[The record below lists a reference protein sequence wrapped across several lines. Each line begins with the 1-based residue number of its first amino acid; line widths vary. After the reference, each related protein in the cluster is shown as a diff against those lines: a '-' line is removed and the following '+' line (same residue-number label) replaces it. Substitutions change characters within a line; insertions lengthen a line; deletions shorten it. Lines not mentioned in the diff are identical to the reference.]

1 MVDRGET
8 GLYHVLAAS
17 SLADERTRVLKQG
30 DTFAVFDHYG
40 DIKPGGLGEEGLYH
54 EGTRY
59 LSCLLLELEGSR
71 PFFLSSTVRDENDQL
86 AVALTNPD
94 LFRDGRVWAPLGTLH
109 IALKKFLWQGVC
121 YQQLRV
127 KNHGLGPV
135 EVSLTLH
142 FAADYADIYEVR
154 GIKRKARG
162 EDLRP
167 EVTDDRVV
175 LGYRGL
181 DGVVRR
187 TLLQFAPPPSLFTA
201 STARLDLSLQP
212 QQEAIFYVTV
222 GCERQ
227 PETATATRVRRR
239 PHRSRDRL
247 GAVQCLVLPPPFLE
261 WADQRLGEPGGVRPA
276 HDDDRAGHWTVPLRW
291 PALVQHPLRARRDHH
306 RAGVSV
312 APARPRA
319 GRVGV
324 PGFDPGHGGHP
335 RAGCR
340 ARQDLARDPHRRD
353 GRAEGDALWPL
364 LRQRGRHAAVR
375 PAGRRVL

>member
-94 LFRDGRVWAPLGTLH
+94 LLRDGRVWAPLGTLH

-154 GIKRKARG
+154 GLKRKARG

-167 EVTDDRVV
+167 EVTGDRVV

-187 TLLQFAPPPSLFTA
+187 TLLQFAPQPSILTA
-201 STARLDLSLQP
+201 STARLDLSLRP
-212 QQEAIFYVTV
+212 QQEVRFCVTV

-227 PETATATRVRRR
+227 PETRQLLAFDDARTEAETDLERYNAWSC
-239 PHRSRDRL
+239 HLSL
-247 GAVQCLVLPPPFLE
+247 LE

-276 HDDDRAGHWTVPLRW
+276 HDDDRAGHRTVPLRW

-306 RAGVSV
+306 RAGVPV
-312 APARPRA
+312 AAARPRA

-340 ARQDLARDPHRRD
+340 ARQDLARDPHRGD
-353 GRAEGDALWPL
+353 GHAEGDALWPL
-364 LRQRGRHAAVR
+364 LRQRGRHAAVC